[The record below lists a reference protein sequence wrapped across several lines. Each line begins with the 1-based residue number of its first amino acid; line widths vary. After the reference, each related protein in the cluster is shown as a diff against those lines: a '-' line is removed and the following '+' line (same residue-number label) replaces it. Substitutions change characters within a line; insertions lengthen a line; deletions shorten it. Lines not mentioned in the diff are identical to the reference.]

1 MIWSLNEE
9 TAITKVVVR
18 DTKTAEMMI
27 TDGIINLDA
36 KRMNLLDPK
45 IINTAAAVAV
55 KPISAGVSAKYAN
68 LILSKDRSAEAL
80 TLYVFGKKKTQIP
93 PKAKPQNN
101 LFSDERDLHKKDIEI
116 KYI

>member
-9 TAITKVVVR
+9 TAITRDVVR
-18 DTKTAEMMI
+18 DTKTADMMI

-36 KRMNLLDPK
+36 KRMNLLDLK
-45 IINTAAAVAV
+45 FINVAAADAV

-68 LILSKDRSAEAL
+68 LGLSKDRSVEAL

-101 LFSDERDLHKKDIEI
+101 FFSNEGDLHKKDIEI
-116 KYI
+116 